1 MAPRISR
8 FESLC
13 IVFISLLFYIAG
25 PPRAI
30 AAEED
35 IQDITGKYHFLTA
48 DDTLALLEEEG
59 VLKGYIDVYQGEDES
74 DAVLS
79 YTILQGSRKKD
90 HVEFHTNEI
99 HRKYYRFT
107 GKVERGSG
115 REDADPD
122 YLRLVGDLEIVTV
135 KGDKGEESVERKRV
149 IFKSF
154 GKSEDEE
161 N

>member
-1 MAPRISR
+1 MAARISR
-8 FESLC
+8 FGSLW
-13 IVFISLLFYIAG
+13 IVLIGLVLYIAG
-25 PPRAI
+25 TPTAKG
-30 AAEED
+30 AEDEV
-35 IQDITGKYHFLTA
+35 QDITGKYHFLTA

-74 DAVLS
+74 DAILS
-79 YTILQGSRKKD
+79 YNILQGAHKKD
-90 HVEFHTNEI
+90 RVEFRTNEI
-99 HRKYYRFT
+99 HRKYYRFS

-115 REDADPD
+115 HEDTDAD

-135 KGDKGEESVERKRV
+135 RGDKGEESVERKRV
-149 IFKSF
+149 IFKSL

>member
-1 MAPRISR
+1 MAAQISR
-8 FESLC
+8 FGPLW
-13 IVFISLLFYIAG
+13 IVLTALVLSIAG
-25 PPRAI
+25 TPRGN
-30 AAEED
+30 AAEDE

-74 DAVLS
+74 DAILS
-79 YTILQGSRKKD
+79 YNILQGSRKKD
-90 HVEFHTNEI
+90 HVEFRTNEI
-99 HRKYYRFT
+99 HRKYYRFS

-115 REDADPD
+115 HEDSDAD

-135 KGDKGEESVERKRV
+135 RGDKGEESVERKRV

>member
-1 MAPRISR
+1 MAPRIPR
-8 FESLC
+8 FGSLC
-13 IVFISLLFYIAG
+13 ILLTALLLCIAG
-25 PPRAI
+25 TPKAI
-30 AAEED
+30 GAEDE

-48 DDTLALLEEEG
+48 DDTLAVLEEEG

-90 HVEFHTNEI
+90 HVEFRTNEI

-107 GKVERGSG
+107 GKVERGAG
-115 REDADPD
+115 HQDADAD
-122 YLRLVGDLEIVTV
+122 YLRLVGDLEIITV

>member
-1 MAPRISR
+1 MASQISR
-8 FESLC
+8 FGPLW
-13 IVFISLLFYIAG
+13 IVLMALVLSIAG
-25 PPRAI
+25 TPRGN
-30 AAEED
+30 AAEDE

-74 DAVLS
+74 DAILS
-79 YTILQGSRKKD
+79 YNILQGSRKKD
-90 HVEFHTNEI
+90 HVEFRTNEI
-99 HRKYYRFT
+99 HRKYYRFS

-115 REDADPD
+115 HEDSDAD

-135 KGDKGEESVERKRV
+135 RGDKGEESVERKRV